1 MRQVTTRQFQ
11 RLPASLPAD
20 ARNRTERAARVSE
33 LVFRIDNV
41 TKYKPGEYIKSPRKM
56 IELFKYQLMVYPMG
70 EAGDTFTVY
79 LQRVPVDGVDPRF
92 VYENVDYEISIMNH
106 RDDQEA
112 MTSGKVKGSFAADAR
127 VRGFEK
133 NIIDQVPRSAYV
145 DGDGGMVIK
154 ARVDLNNSRLS
165 PAEFFPDEE
174 GFWIED
180 IADFKKGE
188 DMKFRPSWIGNYRT
202 RVVVYPGGH
211 PDHAD
216 GQEGLAV
223 YVHVLESK
231 GTEMIA
237 HPLKLKVTLVNHKM
251 KVNSISWVGTFQP
264 DGAGDDSW
272 GPNRLLSVADLKD
285 DSKGWLD
292 SDGELFCEE
301 EENVSE
307 DRRGMTGFVF
317 KTHIQT

>member
-1 MRQVTTRQFQ
+1 MTR
-11 RLPASLPAD
+11 
-20 ARNRTERAARVSE
+20 
-33 LVFRIDNV
+33 
-41 TKYKPGEYIKSPRKM
+41 
-56 IELFKYQLMVYPMG
+56 
-70 EAGDTFTVY
+70 
-79 LQRVPVDGVDPRF
+79 
-92 VYENVDYEISIMNH
+92 
-106 RDDQEA
+106 
-112 MTSGKVKGSFAADAR
+112 GKVKGSFAADAR

-133 NIIDQVPRSAYV
+133 DIIDQVLRSAYV

-165 PAEFFPDEE
+165 PAEEDEE

-211 PDHAD
+211 PDHVD

-231 GTEMIA
+231 GTEMVA
-237 HPLKLKVTLVNHKM
+237 HPLKLKVTVVNHKM

-272 GPNRLLSVADLKD
+272 GPNRLMSVADLKD

-292 SDGELFCEE
+292 SDGELLLMISVESADEGRDPLSF
-301 EENVSE
+301 
-307 DRRGMTGFVF
+307 T
-317 KTHIQT
+317 K